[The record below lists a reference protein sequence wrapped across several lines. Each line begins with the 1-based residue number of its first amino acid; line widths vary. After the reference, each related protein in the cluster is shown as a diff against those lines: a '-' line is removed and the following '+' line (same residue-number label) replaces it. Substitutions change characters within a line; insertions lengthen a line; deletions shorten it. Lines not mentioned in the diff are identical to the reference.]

1 METARLGAVAWSRST
16 DFGFGFF
23 FFQYNIFG
31 GLLFDCISESEY
43 EFVCCFLELQSE
55 LAGCYESEFEL
66 F

>member
-1 METARLGAVAWSRST
+1 MRWHGQGRPTLDLV
-16 DFGFGFF
+16 FF